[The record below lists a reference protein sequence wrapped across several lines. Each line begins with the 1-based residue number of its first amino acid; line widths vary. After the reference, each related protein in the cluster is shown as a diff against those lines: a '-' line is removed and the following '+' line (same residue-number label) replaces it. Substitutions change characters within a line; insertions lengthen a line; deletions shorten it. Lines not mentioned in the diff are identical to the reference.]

1 MRFLNP
7 VLDLVDV
14 VITAFTLLLE
24 TGDLIL
30 LEDGNGIQEE

>member
-7 VLDLVDV
+7 ILDRIDV
-14 VITAFTLLLE
+14 VITAFVLLLE
-24 TGDLIL
+24 GGDLIL